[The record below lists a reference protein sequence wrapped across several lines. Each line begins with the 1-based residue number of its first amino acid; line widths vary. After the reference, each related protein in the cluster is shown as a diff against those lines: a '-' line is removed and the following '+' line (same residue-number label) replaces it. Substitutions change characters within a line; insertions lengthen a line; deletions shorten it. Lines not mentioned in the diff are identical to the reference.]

1 MAGLTKVK
9 MLAPG
14 MCIGVVS
21 PSSGMWKRS
30 ELWQGIAGLEAQG
43 FKVKTGEHAY
53 RNHFYLAGTDQE
65 RAADLHAAF
74 ADPEVDAV
82 LCSQGG
88 YGAARLYS
96 HLDFDL
102 IRANPKLFMGYSD
115 ITSLHLAIGRH
126 GGFVTFHGPGAAGFD
141 PDYLDPYTL
150 EYFRKAT
157 CQAEPIGR
165 IAQSAADRRILKV
178 TGGVAEGPLVGGNLT
193 LLCASLGTPF
203 EVDTRGKLLFL
214 EELDT
219 EPWIMDH
226 MLTHLLNAGKFADA
240 AGIIVGEC
248 TDCEPFKHHPGF
260 FNQCSL
266 EDVIFDL
273 LAPLGKPLIYGIQCG
288 HAKEKITLPLG
299 VAARLDATAGELEI
313 LESGV
318 ENC

>member
-1 MAGLTKVK
+1 MEANMARVRMLT
-9 MLAPG
+9 PG
-14 MCIGVVS
+14 MTIGIVS

-30 ELWQGIAGLEAQG
+30 ELWQGIQGLEKEG
-43 FKVKTGEHAY
+43 FKVKVGDHAY
-53 RNHFYLAGTDQE
+53 RNHFYLAGTDEE
-65 RAADLHAAF
+65 RAADLMAAF

-82 LCSQGG
+82 FCSQGG
-88 YGAARLYS
+88 YGAARLYRY
-96 HLDFDL
+96 LDFEL
-102 IRANPKLFMGYSD
+102 IRANPKLFIGYSD
-115 ITSLHLAIGRH
+115 ITSLHLAIQRH
-126 GGFVTFHGPGAAGFD
+126 CGFVTFHGPGAAGFD
-141 PDYLDPYTL
+141 PNYMDPYTL

-157 CQAEPIGR
+157 CQAAPVGR
-165 IAQSAADRRILKV
+165 VAQSAPDRLLLKV
-178 TGGVAEGPLVGGNLT
+178 TQGVVEAPLVGGNLT

-203 EVDTRGKLLFL
+203 EVDTKGKLLFI

-226 MLTHLLNAGKFADA
+226 LLTHLLNAGKFADA

-248 TDCEPFKHHPGF
+248 MDCEPFKHNPGF
-260 FNQCSL
+260 FNQCSF

-273 LAPLGKPLIYGIQCG
+273 LAPLDKPLLYGIQCG

-318 ENC
+318 E